1 MNELDDNLTLV
12 TKRFVTELIAADVP
26 QRVLTDYCT
35 AYPYNSYVTV
45 FNAVYKRQMEKRY
58 ETE

>member
-12 TKRFVTELIAADVP
+12 VKRFVTALKTADVP
-26 QRVLTDYCT
+26 QRILDNYCT

-45 FNAVYKRQMEKRY
+45 FNAVYKRHMEKKI
-58 ETE
+58 